1 MLILG
6 CLLFYLNLQAV
17 PDPPNHPIPS
27 FNVMTKIQNIQ
38 RKDFVPMDADLTGP
52 TVSIRTPTGM

>member
-1 MLILG
+1 MLSLG
-6 CLLFYLNLQAV
+6 CLLFYLNLQTV
-17 PDPPNHPIPS
+17 PDPPIPS

-52 TVSIRTPTGM
+52 TVSIRTPIGM